1 MAPIL
6 ILTKFRKKNSSSQ
19 NFQCK
24 ILVFWLKFKIK
35 NFMFYFEERIFW
47 SQRKIKDTWQASVQ
61 WVLQERPNTAG
72 LPCVWLKGL
81 CSLLWVWTLLCLKTH
96 TCSNVLKIFSNYC
109 IWPDPLKKE
118 LGAEVCWGWWGCGYP
133 HSSWLWL
140 DELCITHLPCGV
152 HSRGRAVWAMPGCFS
167 TCRDDDQLYVEISLS
182 CLA

>member
-133 HSSWLWL
+133 HSSWFVVGWALHHSSMMWSAFTRQSSL
-140 DELCITHLPCGV
+140 GNARLLQHL
-152 HSRGRAVWAMPGCFS
+152 
-167 TCRDDDQLYVEISLS
+167 
-182 CLA
+182 